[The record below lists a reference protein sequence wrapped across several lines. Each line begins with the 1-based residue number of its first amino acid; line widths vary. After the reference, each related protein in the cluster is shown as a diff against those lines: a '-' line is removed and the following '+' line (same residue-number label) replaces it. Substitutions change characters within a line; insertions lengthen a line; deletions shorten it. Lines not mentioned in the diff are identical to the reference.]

1 MNSEDYNTK
10 FPLWDY
16 LNQPLFS
23 SDTKLILNP
32 RKFEQVWR
40 IKLLEKCWAKQC
52 DTTGHHQS

>member
-1 MNSEDYNTK
+1 MTSNHTKIK

-40 IKLLEKCWAKQC
+40 IQLLEKCWIKHSDAK
-52 DTTGHHQS
+52 GHQQS

>member
-1 MNSEDYNTK
+1 MTSDYTKIK

-16 LNQPLFS
+16 LNQPVFS
-23 SDTKLILNP
+23 SDTKFILNP

-40 IKLLEKCWAKQC
+40 IKMLERCWDQQC